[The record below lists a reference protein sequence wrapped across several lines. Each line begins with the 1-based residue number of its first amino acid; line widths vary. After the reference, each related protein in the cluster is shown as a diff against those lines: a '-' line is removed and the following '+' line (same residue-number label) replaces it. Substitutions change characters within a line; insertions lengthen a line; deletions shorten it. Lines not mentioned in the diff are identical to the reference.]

1 METQRIKQTTQ
12 NVILTDRVKLESI
25 EQEKSITKFSIKYEN
40 LKIGIIISAYN
51 EEKNIENVLKTIHI

>member
-12 NVILTDRVKLESI
+12 NVLLTDRVKLESI